1 MSDLIPYL
9 TILSAKSGDPN
20 SLQIILCH
28 YTSYIAYFS
37 KRSFYDDFGNYYE
50 LVDEDIRQRIEAK
63 LIYQIIT
70 KFNPDQCPTQNRKII

>member
-1 MSDLIPYL
+1 MSNLIPYP

-20 SLQIILCH
+20 SLKIIIRH

-37 KRSFYDDFGNYYE
+37 RRSFYDDFGNCYE

-70 KFNPDQCPTQNRKII
+70 KFDPYQCPTPRR